1 MIGWQEVILILAILL
16 IVFGPTELPKIA
28 RELGKAWYEFN
39 KASSGVIQ
47 GISSPQ
53 TTEKKEEDQLI
64 LEAARKLD
72 LNTEGKTDEQLR
84 KEIFTEIL
92 NKKENPR

>member
-39 KASSGVIQ
+39 KESSGVIQ
-47 GISSPQ
+47 SISSPQ

>member
-1 MIGWQEVILILAILL
+1 MIGYQEVILILAILL
-16 IVFGPTELPKIA
+16 LVFGPTELPKMA

-47 GISSPQ
+47 SISSPQ
-53 TTEKKEEDQLI
+53 TTGKKEEDQLT
-64 LEAARKLD
+64 LEVAKRLD
-72 LNTEGKTDEQLR
+72 VNTEGKTDEQLK

-92 NKKENPR
+92 NKKESPR